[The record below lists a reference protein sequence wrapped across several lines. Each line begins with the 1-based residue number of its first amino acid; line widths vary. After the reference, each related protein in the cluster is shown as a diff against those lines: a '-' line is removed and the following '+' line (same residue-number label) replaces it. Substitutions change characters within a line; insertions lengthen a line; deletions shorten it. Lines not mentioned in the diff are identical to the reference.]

1 MSLLGRSWVWLL
13 RRVLAEVRAQ
23 RRATERIADAL
34 ELQGQ
39 GAGQG
44 QPARAQV
51 FRGHS
56 RTRGEASEHD
66 LKDLTAVSYVDERA
80 LAVAYD
86 KEAELTALLGRA
98 PSEAELDRAIRGE
111 LE

>member
-1 MSLLGRSWVWLL
+1 M
-13 RRVLAEVRAQ
+13 
-23 RRATERIADAL
+23 RRAHERIADAL

-39 GAGQG
+39 GQGPGTGQ
-44 QPARAQV
+44 RAQV

-56 RTRGEASEHD
+56 RTRGDATERD
-66 LKDLTAVSYVDERA
+66 LKDLTAVSYVDEA
-80 LAVAYD
+80 QLARAYD

-98 PSEAELDRAIRGE
+98 PSETELARALTGE